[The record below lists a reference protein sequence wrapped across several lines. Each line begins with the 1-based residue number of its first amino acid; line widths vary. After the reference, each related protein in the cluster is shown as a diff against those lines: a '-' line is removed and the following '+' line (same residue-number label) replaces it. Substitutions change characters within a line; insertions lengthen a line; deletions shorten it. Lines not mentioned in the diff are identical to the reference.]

1 MVFTEDKDLKSQ
13 KNYMETID
21 AFKSRC
27 HVFHP
32 KMGYDTD
39 KDNTREKLKSTK
51 FGSISYS
58 GRISV

>member
-32 KMGYDTD
+32 KMGYNID
-39 KDNTREKLKSTK
+39 TREISKSRLVQFLTRAELV
-51 FGSISYS
+51 F
-58 GRISV
+58 R

>member
-39 KDNTREKLKSTK
+39 KHNTREK
-51 FGSISYS
+51 
-58 GRISV
+58 